1 MRPSNIIIRL
11 DDNYSAFVKDRE
23 IVSHLVLVGS
33 IVIVVVVVTR
43 FNISEIVCS
52 LPPSVLYEEFQL

>member
-33 IVIVVVVVTR
+33 IVIVVVTR